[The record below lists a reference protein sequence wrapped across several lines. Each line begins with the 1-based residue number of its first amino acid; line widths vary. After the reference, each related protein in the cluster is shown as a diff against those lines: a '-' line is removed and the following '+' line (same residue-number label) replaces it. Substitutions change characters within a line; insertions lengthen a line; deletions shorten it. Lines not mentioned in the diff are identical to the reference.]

1 MSIQF
6 QHSGWFYRIYI
17 LGDDTTNPY
26 RKWCNMGKPF
36 PDLNLEQV
44 NELRKASIIH
54 QSGIQKLHK
63 PEISLDINGGPKI
76 SLIQLCNEF
85 TKR

>member
-6 QHSGWFYRIYI
+6 QHSGWFYRIYT

-54 QSGIQKLHK
+54 QSGIQTLHK
-63 PEISLDINGGPKI
+63 PRIFLDINVGPKVL
-76 SLIQLCNEF
+76 LIQLCNEF
-85 TKR
+85 NKR